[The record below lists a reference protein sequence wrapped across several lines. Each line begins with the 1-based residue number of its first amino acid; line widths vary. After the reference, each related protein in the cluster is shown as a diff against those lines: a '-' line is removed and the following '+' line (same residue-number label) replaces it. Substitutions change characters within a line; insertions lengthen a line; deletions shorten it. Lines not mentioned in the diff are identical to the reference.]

1 MRNMIGL
8 TREEKEKLVLDLY
21 YIEGKTYPEIAK
33 EARISLRDIGP
44 ILKKSGSDQSLS
56 NSSQA
61 YQLFYEGKSPIQVA
75 IKLGLEEPK
84 VCEFYK
90 QYWKLQQLYSLYRI
104 YETVKDD
111 IGSFVELYR
120 LTKAA
125 GMDLKH
131 VKKLLEIAN
140 NELPSIQAKYEG
152 LRREVDLLESKKESL
167 EKEIF
172 DLHATLVQYRTS
184 YREESALI
192 DTLHQERLELKESA
206 REFENNSEEY
216 INNKERGSNEV
227 ENAIADKGILS
238 SSNIMIKEK

>member
-1 MRNMIGL
+1 MIGL

-44 ILKKSGSDQSLS
+44 ILKKSGTEQSLS

-61 YQLFYEGKSPIQVA
+61 YLLFSEGKTPIQVA
-75 IKLGLEEPK
+75 IKLGLKEPE
-84 VCEFYK
+84 VHELFR
-90 QYWKLQQLYSLYRI
+90 QYWKLQQLYSLYQVH
-104 YETVKDD
+104 EHVKED
-111 IGSFVELYR
+111 IWTFVELYR
-120 LTKAA
+120 LMRAA

-140 NELPSIQAKYEG
+140 NELPIVQAKYEG

-172 DLHATLVQYRTS
+172 
-184 YREESALI
+184 
-192 DTLHQERLELKESA
+192 
-206 REFENNSEEY
+206 
-216 INNKERGSNEV
+216 GS
-227 ENAIADKGILS
+227 I
-238 SSNIMIKEK
+238 SNIIPRRISSDRYSASRKTRTERISKRIRE